1 MTDPLL
7 TRIWNRIVGPAAL
20 TAFLVVAAD
29 LILMKQMELAGV
41 DRPTWLIVLPAGF
54 FILCQATVLWR
65 RSPGSREAAIGAIIG
80 LYFGGVAYTIFD
92 RTPWLPPAAPMVD
105 PVVWDGRAE
114 TAPPLRRS
122 APVNQTPS
130 QDMR

>member
-1 MTDPLL
+1 MADPLS

-65 RSPGSREAAIGAIIG
+65 RSPGSREAALGAMIG
-80 LYFGGVAYTIFD
+80 LYFGGAAYAIFD
-92 RTPWLPPAAPMVD
+92 ATPWLPSTTPMVD

-114 TAPPLRRS
+114 TAPPLRRHTS
-122 APVNQTPS
+122 MKASPVEGA
-130 QDMR
+130 R